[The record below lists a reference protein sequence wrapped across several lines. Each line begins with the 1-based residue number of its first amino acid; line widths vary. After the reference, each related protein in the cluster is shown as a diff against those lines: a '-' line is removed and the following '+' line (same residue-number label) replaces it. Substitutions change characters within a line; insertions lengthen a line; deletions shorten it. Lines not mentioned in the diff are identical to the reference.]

1 MLKSILEVG
10 RQMEDCMPVKEV
22 ILLSCPDV
30 SVDLW
35 SPAWEGQ
42 WEGSPPLTAG
52 GELGVRVVWQAARV
66 VVWENPPSSSQTS

>member
-30 SVDLW
+30 SVELCLLL
-35 SPAWEGQ
+35 GK
-42 WEGSPPLTAG
+42 GSEKVLLLSQPEASLVCESSDRPP
-52 GELGVRVVWQAARV
+52 E
-66 VVWENPPSSSQTS
+66 